1 MGIVWKKVMLMDLFA
16 NENLEDFEQKVVLVG
31 INFGKYDIEESMM
44 ELRNLVEAA
53 GAIVLDQVIQNRD
66 RVDARYYI
74 GKGKIEEIKN
84 IAEFHN
90 ANTIVFNDELS
101 GAQIRNIENE
111 IDMKVIDRTALILDI
126 FALRAKTRIAKLQ
139 VELAQLKYRLPR
151 LKGFGN
157 SLSKLGGGI
166 GTRGP
171 GEQKLEL
178 DRRKIDK
185 RISDIR
191 HLLKEA
197 ESDRETQRG
206 LRKKSA
212 IPLVALV
219 GYTNSGKSTL
229 MNLVLNKF
237 DSEGSE
243 VFVKDMLFA
252 TLDTSVRKISLDKN
266 RTFLLSDT
274 VGFVSK
280 LPHSLVEAFKATLE
294 EVVEADVLIHVVDSA
309 NENFNTQIE
318 ITNNVLN
325 EIGADDKK
333 NIYVFNKIDLLN
345 REIDT
350 DYSYIP
356 VSAKMGI
363 GIDGLIDEISN
374 IIFTNLKRVSF
385 MIPYSEGSVLS
396 DIMTKCETIEMNHKN
411 EGTEIIVIADTIIR
425 NKYQKYIV

>member
-1 MGIVWKKVMLMDLFA
+1 MGIVWKKVMFMDLFA
-16 NENLEDFEQKVVLVG
+16 NEKLEDIEQKVVLVG
-31 INFGKYDIEESMM
+31 VDFGKYDIEESMM
-44 ELRNLVEAA
+44 ELKNLVEAA
-53 GAIVLDQVIQNRD
+53 GAVVLDQVIQNREK
-66 RVDARYYI
+66 VDAAYYI

-101 GAQIRNIENE
+101 GAQIRNIGNE
-111 IDMKVIDRTALILDI
+111 TDIKVIDRTTLILDI

-157 SLSKLGGGI
+157 SLSKLAGGI

-206 LRKKSA
+206 LRRKSE
-212 IPLVALV
+212 ILLVALV

-237 DSEGSE
+237 ESEGSE

-294 EVVEADVLIHVVDSA
+294 EVVEADVLIHVVDSS
-309 NENFNTQIE
+309 NENFSTQIE
-318 ITNNVLN
+318 ITNNVLS

-333 NIYVFNKIDLLN
+333 NIYVFNKVDLLN

-350 DYSYIP
+350 EYSHIP

-363 GIDGLIDEISN
+363 GIDRLIEEISN
-374 IIFTNLKRVSF
+374 ILFTNLKQVSF

-411 EGTEIIVIADTIIR
+411 DGTEIIVIADTIIR
-425 NKYQKYIV
+425 NRYQKYIV

>member
-31 INFGKYDIEESMM
+31 VNFGKYDIEESMM

-111 IDMKVIDRTALILDI
+111 IDMKVIDRTTLILDI

-294 EVVEADVLIHVVDSA
+294 EVVEADVLIHVVDSS

-363 GIDGLIDEISN
+363 GIDGLIEEISN

-385 MIPYSEGSVLS
+385 MIPYSEGSILS

>member
-1 MGIVWKKVMLMDLFA
+1 MLMDLFA

-31 INFGKYDIEESMM
+31 VNFGKYDIEESMM
-44 ELRNLVEAA
+44 ELKNLVEAA

-111 IDMKVIDRTALILDI
+111 IDMKVIDRTTLILDI

-185 RISDIR
+185 
-191 HLLKEA
+191 
-197 ESDRETQRG
+197 
-206 LRKKSA
+206 
-212 IPLVALV
+212 
-219 GYTNSGKSTL
+219 
-229 MNLVLNKF
+229 
-237 DSEGSE
+237 
-243 VFVKDMLFA
+243 
-252 TLDTSVRKISLDKN
+252 
-266 RTFLLSDT
+266 
-274 VGFVSK
+274 
-280 LPHSLVEAFKATLE
+280 
-294 EVVEADVLIHVVDSA
+294 
-309 NENFNTQIE
+309 
-318 ITNNVLN
+318 
-325 EIGADDKK
+325 
-333 NIYVFNKIDLLN
+333 
-345 REIDT
+345 
-350 DYSYIP
+350 
-356 VSAKMGI
+356 
-363 GIDGLIDEISN
+363 
-374 IIFTNLKRVSF
+374 
-385 MIPYSEGSVLS
+385 
-396 DIMTKCETIEMNHKN
+396 
-411 EGTEIIVIADTIIR
+411 
-425 NKYQKYIV
+425 

>member
-1 MGIVWKKVMLMDLFA
+1 MGVMWKKVILMDLFE
-16 NENLEDFEQKVVLVG
+16 NEKTEDIEQKVILVG
-31 INFGKYDIEESMM
+31 VNFGKYDIEESMM
-44 ELRNLVEAA
+44 ELKNLVEAA
-53 GAIVLDQVIQNRD
+53 GAAAVEQLIQNRE
-66 RVDARYYI
+66 RVDPTYYI

-84 IAEFHN
+84 VAEFHN
-90 ANTIVFNDELS
+90 ANMIVFNDELS
-101 GAQIRNIENE
+101 GAQLRNIENAV
-111 IDMKVIDRTALILDI
+111 DMKVIDRTTLILDI

-151 LKGFGN
+151 LKGFGK
-157 SLSKLGGGI
+157 SLSRLAGGI

-197 ESDRETQRG
+197 ENDRNTQRG
-206 LRKKSA
+206 LRKKSE

-229 MNLVLNKF
+229 MNRILNKF
-237 DSEGSE
+237 DSEGTE

-309 NENFNTQIE
+309 NKNYDNQIK
-318 ITNNVLN
+318 ITNNVLT
-325 EIGADDKK
+325 EIGAIDKK

-345 REIDT
+345 VKIDT

-356 VSAKMGI
+356 ISAKMSI
-363 GIDGLIDEISN
+363 GIDRLIAEVSDVL
-374 IIFTNLKRVSF
+374 FTNLKRVSF

-396 DIMTKCETIEMNHKN
+396 DIMNQCETIEMNHKN
-411 EGTEIIVIADTIIR
+411 EGTEIIVIADVIIR